1 MLAGTLEPLSGVK
14 FGRWMCQILLEQAVM
29 VTHARC
35 RLTAASLK
43 PPAAGSP
50 SPPPSVEFKV
60 CFCGTHEGMSNP
72 GLGDI
77 HTAVCSGRLLSST
90 LLWSLTVTTCMGL
103 GRWKV
108 PPLQLA
114 SWDWVGSGSFPA
126 STLPVGVLIPH
137 PGGPGDTWRGWGHG

>member
-1 MLAGTLEPLSGVK
+1 
-14 FGRWMCQILLEQAVM
+14 M

-35 RLTAASLK
+35 RLTAANLK
-43 PPAAGSP
+43 PPAAGSLSP
-50 SPPPSVEFKV
+50 SPSVEFKV
-60 CFCGTHEGMSNP
+60 CFCGTHEGISNP

-77 HTAVCSGRLLSST
+77 HTAVSSGRLLSST
-90 LLWSLTVTTCMGL
+90 LVWFLTVTTCMGL

-126 STLPVGVLIPH
+126 STLTVGVLTPIQEDQGIPGRAGDMAEYLRVLLAVGLTCL
-137 PGGPGDTWRGWGHG
+137 GGCGTYLV